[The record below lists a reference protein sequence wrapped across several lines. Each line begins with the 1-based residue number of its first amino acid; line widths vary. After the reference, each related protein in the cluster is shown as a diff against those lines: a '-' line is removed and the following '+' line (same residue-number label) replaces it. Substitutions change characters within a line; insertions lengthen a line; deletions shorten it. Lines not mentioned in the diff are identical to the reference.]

1 MLLDFALPEHD
12 RKLIPEGRLSGP
24 MPWVIAIMLFL
35 TLLVAAAGLT
45 LAEAARQGGQDLA
58 RHVTVQIIE
67 ADPAQRAEQRAAV
80 TRTLRKLDSI
90 AEVKPVPDAQVRA
103 LLEPW
108 LGTGV
113 IDADVPVP
121 ALVDVRFGSAPTAE
135 TLTRVQ
141 STLRSVAPNIRVDSH
156 SSWMAPFFEL
166 MRALLWLAAAMFL
179 LLLVATSAVVILA
192 VRSTLNT
199 HRETIEIMHL
209 MGGTDIQAARLFQR
223 RVALDALLG
232 GIVGFIVAAV
242 VIIAVGDRFAAVE
255 PGLLSGAHFAQR
267 KGTRRVG
274 PAHGLCSKR
283 IARQPCAGGQCPK
296 PRHRCPRCSH

>member
-67 ADPAQRAEQRAAV
+67 ADPAQRAAQRAAV
-80 TRTLRKLDSI
+80 TRALRKLDSI
-90 AEVKPVPDAQVRA
+90 AEVKPVPDADVRA

-121 ALVDVRFGSAPTAE
+121 ALVDVRFGSVPTAE
-135 TLTRVQ
+135 TITRLQ

-199 HRETIEIMHL
+199 HRETIEIMHM

-242 VIIAVGDRFAAVE
+242 VIITVGGRFAAVE
-255 PGLLSGAHFAQR
+255 PGLLSGAHFPYYGWAILALIPLAVMALAMLMAR
-267 KGTRRVG
+267 MTVIS
-274 PAHGLCSKR
+274 ALKR
-283 IARQPCAGGQCPK
+283 ML
-296 PRHRCPRCSH
+296 

>member
-1 MLLDFALPEHD
+1 MLLDFALPAHD

-35 TLLVAAAGLT
+35 TLLVAAGGLT

-58 RHVTVQIIE
+58 RQVTVQIIE
-67 ADPAQRAEQRAAV
+67 SDPAQRAAQRAAI
-80 TRTLRKLDSI
+80 TRALRNMDSI

-113 IDADVPVP
+113 MDADVPVP
-121 ALVDVRFGSAPTAE
+121 ALVDMRFASEPTTE
-135 TLTRVQ
+135 TLTRLQ
-141 STLRSVAPNIRVDSH
+141 ATLRSVAPNIRVDSH
-156 SSWMAPFFEL
+156 SSWMAPFFDL
-166 MRALLWLAAAMFL
+166 MRALLWLAAAVFL

-209 MGGTDIQAARLFQR
+209 MGGTDVQAARLFQR

-242 VIIAVGDRFAAVE
+242 VIIAVGGRFAAVE
-255 PGLLSGAHFAQR
+255 PGLLSGAHFPYYGWAILALIPLAVMALAMLMAR
-267 KGTRRVG
+267 MTVIS
-274 PAHGLCSKR
+274 ALKR
-283 IARQPCAGGQCPK
+283 IL
-296 PRHRCPRCSH
+296 

>member
-1 MLLDFALPEHD
+1 MLLDFALPAHD

-35 TLLVAAAGLT
+35 TLLVAAGGLT

-58 RHVTVQIIE
+58 RQVTVQIIE
-67 ADPAQRAEQRAAV
+67 SDPAQRAAQRAAV
-80 TRTLRKLDSI
+80 TRALRKLDSI

-113 IDADVPVP
+113 MDADVPVP
-121 ALVDVRFGSAPTAE
+121 ALVDMRFASEPTAE
-135 TLTRVQ
+135 TITQLQ

-166 MRALLWLAAAMFL
+166 MRALLWLAAAVFL

-209 MGGTDIQAARLFQR
+209 MGGTDVQAARLFQR

-242 VIIAVGDRFAAVE
+242 VIIAVGGRFAAVE
-255 PGLLSGAHFAQR
+255 AGLLSGAHFPYYGWAILALIPLAVMALAMLMAR
-267 KGTRRVG
+267 MTVIS
-274 PAHGLCSKR
+274 ALKR
-283 IARQPCAGGQCPK
+283 ML
-296 PRHRCPRCSH
+296 

>member
-1 MLLDFALPEHD
+1 MLLDFALPAHD

-35 TLLVAAAGLT
+35 TLLVAAGGLT

-58 RHVTVQIIE
+58 RQVTVQIIE
-67 ADPAQRAEQRAAV
+67 SDPAQRAAQRAEV
-80 TRTLRKLDSI
+80 TRALRKLDSI

-113 IDADVPVP
+113 MDADVPVP
-121 ALVDVRFGSAPTAE
+121 ALVDVRFASEPTAE
-135 TLTRVQ
+135 TRARLQ

-156 SSWMAPFFEL
+156 SSWMAPFFDL
-166 MRALLWLAAAMFL
+166 MRALLWLAAAVFL

-199 HRETIEIMHL
+199 HRETIEIMHM

-242 VIIAVGDRFAAVE
+242 VIMTVGGRFAAVE
-255 PGLLSGAHFAQR
+255 PGLLSGAHFPYYGWAILALIPLAVMALAMLMAR
-267 KGTRRVG
+267 MTVIS
-274 PAHGLCSKR
+274 ALKR
-283 IARQPCAGGQCPK
+283 ML
-296 PRHRCPRCSH
+296 

>member
-58 RHVTVQIIE
+58 RHVTIQIIE
-67 ADPAQRAEQRAAV
+67 ADPAQRAAQRAAV
-80 TRTLRKLDSI
+80 TRALRKLDSI

-121 ALVDVRFGSAPTAE
+121 ALVDVRFASVPTAE
-135 TLTRVQ
+135 TLTRLQ

-166 MRALLWLAAAMFL
+166 MRALIWLAAAVFL

-199 HRETIEIMHL
+199 HRETIEIMHM

-242 VIIAVGDRFAAVE
+242 VIITVGGRFAAVE
-255 PGLLSGAHFAQR
+255 AGLLSGAHFPYYGWAILALIPLAVMALAMLMAR
-267 KGTRRVG
+267 MTVIS
-274 PAHGLCSKR
+274 ALKR
-283 IARQPCAGGQCPK
+283 IL
-296 PRHRCPRCSH
+296 

>member
-1 MLLDFALPEHD
+1 MLLDFALPAHD

-35 TLLVAAAGLT
+35 TLLVAAGGLT

-58 RHVTVQIIE
+58 RQVTVQIIE
-67 ADPAQRAEQRAAV
+67 ADPAQRAAQRAAV
-80 TRTLRKLDSI
+80 TRALRKLDSI
-90 AEVKPVPDAQVRA
+90 AEVKPVPDADVRA

-121 ALVDVRFGSAPTAE
+121 ALVDVRLASVPTAE
-135 TLTRVQ
+135 TITRLH

-166 MRALLWLAAAMFL
+166 MRALLWLAAAVFL

-199 HRETIEIMHL
+199 HRETIEIMHM

-242 VIIAVGDRFAAVE
+242 VIITVGGRFAAVE
-255 PGLLSGAHFAQR
+255 PGLLSGAHFPYYGWAILAFIPLAVMALAMLMAR
-267 KGTRRVG
+267 MTVIS
-274 PAHGLCSKR
+274 ALKR
-283 IARQPCAGGQCPK
+283 IL
-296 PRHRCPRCSH
+296 

>member
-1 MLLDFALPEHD
+1 MLLDFALPAHD

-35 TLLVAAAGLT
+35 TLLVAAGGLT

-58 RHVTVQIIE
+58 RQVTVQIIE
-67 ADPAQRAEQRAAV
+67 SDPAQRAAQSTAV
-80 TRTLRKLDSI
+80 TRALRNMNGI

-113 IDADVPVP
+113 MDADVPVP
-121 ALVDVRFGSAPTAE
+121 ALVDVRFRSVPTAE
-135 TLTRVQ
+135 TLARLQ

-156 SSWMAPFFEL
+156 SSWMAPFFDL
-166 MRALLWLAAAMFL
+166 MHALLWLAALVFL

-199 HRETIEIMHL
+199 HRETIEIMHM

-242 VIIAVGDRFAAVE
+242 VIITVGGRFAAVE
-255 PGLLSGAHFAQR
+255 PGLLSGAHFPYYGWAILALIPLAVMALAMLMAR
-267 KGTRRVG
+267 MTVIS
-274 PAHGLCSKR
+274 ALKR
-283 IARQPCAGGQCPK
+283 ML
-296 PRHRCPRCSH
+296 

>member
-67 ADPAQRAEQRAAV
+67 ADPAQRATQRAAV

-121 ALVDVRFGSAPTAE
+121 ALVDVRFGSVPTAE
-135 TLTRVQ
+135 TLTRLQ

-166 MRALLWLAAAMFL
+166 MRALLWLAAAVFL

-199 HRETIEIMHL
+199 HRETIEIMHM

-242 VIIAVGDRFAAVE
+242 VIITVGGRFAAVE
-255 PGLLSGAHFAQR
+255 PGLLSGAHFPYYGWAILALIPLAVMALAMLMAR
-267 KGTRRVG
+267 MTVIS
-274 PAHGLCSKR
+274 ALKR
-283 IARQPCAGGQCPK
+283 ML
-296 PRHRCPRCSH
+296 

>member
-1 MLLDFALPEHD
+1 MLLDFALPAHD

-35 TLLVAAAGLT
+35 TLLVAAGGLT
-45 LAEAARQGGQDLA
+45 LTEAARQGGQDLA
-58 RHVTVQIIE
+58 RQVTVQIIE
-67 ADPAQRAEQRAAV
+67 ADPAQRAAQRAAV
-80 TRTLRKLDSI
+80 TRALRKLDSI
-90 AEVKPVPDAQVRA
+90 AEVKPVPDADVRA

-121 ALVDVRFGSAPTAE
+121 ALVDVRFGSVPTAE
-135 TLTRVQ
+135 TLTRLQ

-156 SSWMAPFFEL
+156 SSWMAPFFDL
-166 MRALLWLAAAMFL
+166 MRALLWLAAAVFL

-199 HRETIEIMHL
+199 HRETIEIMHM
-209 MGGTDIQAARLFQR
+209 MGGTDVQAARLFQR

-242 VIIAVGDRFAAVE
+242 VIITVGGRFAAVE
-255 PGLLSGAHFAQR
+255 PGLLSGAHFPYYGWAILALIPLAVMALAMLMAR
-267 KGTRRVG
+267 MTVIS
-274 PAHGLCSKR
+274 ALKR
-283 IARQPCAGGQCPK
+283 ML
-296 PRHRCPRCSH
+296 

>member
-1 MLLDFALPEHD
+1 MLLDFALPAHD

-35 TLLVAAAGLT
+35 TLLVAAGGLT
-45 LAEAARQGGQDLA
+45 LTEAARQGGQDLA
-58 RHVTVQIIE
+58 RQVTVQIIE
-67 ADPAQRAEQRAAV
+67 SDPAQRAAQRAAV
-80 TRTLRKLDSI
+80 TRALRKLDSI
-90 AEVKPVPDAQVRA
+90 AEVKPVPDADVRA

-121 ALVDVRFGSAPTAE
+121 ALVDVRFRSVPAAE
-135 TLTRVQ
+135 TISRLQ

-166 MRALLWLAAAMFL
+166 MRALLWLAAAVFL

-192 VRSTLNT
+192 FRSTLNT

-209 MGGTDIQAARLFQR
+209 MGGTDVQAARLFQR

-242 VIIAVGDRFAAVE
+242 VIITVGGRFAAVE
-255 PGLLSGAHFAQR
+255 PGLLSGAHFPYYGWAILALIPLAVMALAMLMAR
-267 KGTRRVG
+267 MTVVS
-274 PAHGLCSKR
+274 ALKR
-283 IARQPCAGGQCPK
+283 ML
-296 PRHRCPRCSH
+296 

>member
-1 MLLDFALPEHD
+1 MLLDFALPAHD

-35 TLLVAAAGLT
+35 TLLVAAGGLT

-67 ADPAQRAEQRAAV
+67 ADPAQRAAQRAAV
-80 TRTLRKLDSI
+80 TRALRKLDSI
-90 AEVKPVPDAQVRA
+90 AEVKPVPDADVRA

-121 ALVDVRFGSAPTAE
+121 ALVDVRFGSVPTAE
-135 TLTRVQ
+135 TLTRLQ

-199 HRETIEIMHL
+199 HRETIEIMHM
-209 MGGTDIQAARLFQR
+209 MGGTDVQAARLFQR

-242 VIIAVGDRFAAVE
+242 VIITVGGRFAAVE
-255 PGLLSGAHFAQR
+255 PGLLSGAHFPYYGWAILAFIPLAVMALAMLMAR
-267 KGTRRVG
+267 MTVIS
-274 PAHGLCSKR
+274 ALKR
-283 IARQPCAGGQCPK
+283 IL
-296 PRHRCPRCSH
+296 

>member
-1 MLLDFALPEHD
+1 MLLDFALPAHD

-35 TLLVAAAGLT
+35 TLLVAAGGLT

-58 RHVTVQIIE
+58 RQVTVQIIE
-67 ADPAQRAEQRAAV
+67 SDPAQRAAQRAAV
-80 TRTLRKLDSI
+80 TRALRKLDSI

-121 ALVDVRFGSAPTAE
+121 ALVDVRFRSVPTAE
-135 TLTRVQ
+135 TLTRLQ

-156 SSWMAPFFEL
+156 SSWMAPFFDL
-166 MRALLWLAAAMFL
+166 MHALLWLAALVFL

-199 HRETIEIMHL
+199 HRETIEIMHM

-242 VIIAVGDRFAAVE
+242 VIITVGGRFAAVE
-255 PGLLSGAHFAQR
+255 PGLLSGAHFPYYGWAILALIPLAVMALAMLMAR
-267 KGTRRVG
+267 MTVIS
-274 PAHGLCSKR
+274 ALKR
-283 IARQPCAGGQCPK
+283 ML
-296 PRHRCPRCSH
+296 

>member
-1 MLLDFALPEHD
+1 
-12 RKLIPEGRLSGP
+12 
-24 MPWVIAIMLFL
+24 
-35 TLLVAAAGLT
+35 
-45 LAEAARQGGQDLA
+45 
-58 RHVTVQIIE
+58 
-67 ADPAQRAEQRAAV
+67 
-80 TRTLRKLDSI
+80 LDSI
-90 AEVKPVPDAQVRA
+90 AEVKPVPDADVRA

-121 ALVDVRFGSAPTAE
+121 ALVDVRFASEPTAE
-135 TLTRVQ
+135 TLTRLQ

-156 SSWMAPFFEL
+156 SSWMAPFFDL
-166 MRALLWLAAAMFL
+166 MRALLWLAAAVFL

-209 MGGTDIQAARLFQR
+209 MGGTDVQAARLFQR

-242 VIIAVGDRFAAVE
+242 VIIAVGGRFAAVE
-255 PGLLSGAHFAQR
+255 AGLLSGAHFPYYGWAILALIPLAVMALAMLMAR
-267 KGTRRVG
+267 MTVIS
-274 PAHGLCSKR
+274 ALKR
-283 IARQPCAGGQCPK
+283 ML
-296 PRHRCPRCSH
+296 

>member
-1 MLLDFALPEHD
+1 MLLDFALPAHD

-35 TLLVAAAGLT
+35 TLLVAAGELT
-45 LAEAARQGGQDLA
+45 LTEAARQGGQDLA
-58 RHVTVQIIE
+58 RQVTVQIIE
-67 ADPAQRAEQRAAV
+67 SDPAQRAAQRAAV

-113 IDADVPVP
+113 MDADVPVP
-121 ALVDVRFGSAPTAE
+121 AFVDVRFRSVPTAE
-135 TLTRVQ
+135 TITRLQ

-156 SSWMAPFFEL
+156 SSWMAPFFDL
-166 MRALLWLAAAMFL
+166 MRALLWLAAAVFL

-199 HRETIEIMHL
+199 HRETIEIMHM
-209 MGGTDIQAARLFQR
+209 MGGTDVQAARLFQR

-242 VIIAVGDRFAAVE
+242 VIIAVGGRFAAVE
-255 PGLLSGAHFAQR
+255 PGLFSGAHF
-267 KGTRRVG
+267 
-274 PAHGLCSKR
+274 PYHGWAILALIPLAVMALAMLMARMTVISALKR
-283 IARQPCAGGQCPK
+283 ML
-296 PRHRCPRCSH
+296 